1 MLFINKF
8 VKEEYMNKLTIG
20 MVKILGA
27 LAIMLSAAALVV
39 IPSAIEEEASAQ
51 NANDTNTTTTTAAA
65 ATIQLTATQV
75 NGTYL
80 WIDSNGM
87 YNPTLVL
94 EANTDNI
101 ISVKSIQNDTEEH
114 ELIVQS
120 WNNQTF
126 IESEE
131 IEGGTSDE
139 VLFNPGNNSS
149 MKYHCEY
156 HPDTMRGTIQAVN
169 NKS

>member
-1 MLFINKF
+1 
-8 VKEEYMNKLTIG
+8 
-20 MVKILGA
+20 
-27 LAIMLSAAALVV
+27 
-39 IPSAIEEEASAQ
+39 
-51 NANDTNTTTTTAAA
+51 
-65 ATIQLTATQV
+65 
-75 NGTYL
+75 
-80 WIDSNGM
+80 M

-94 EANTDNI
+94 KANTDKT

-139 VLFNPGNNSS
+139 VLFNPRNNSS

-156 HPDTMRGTIQAVN
+156 HPDTMSGTIQVVN

>member
-1 MLFINKF
+1 
-8 VKEEYMNKLTIG
+8 
-20 MVKILGA
+20 
-27 LAIMLSAAALVV
+27 MLSASALVV
-39 IPSAIEEEASAQ
+39 VPSDIEEEANAQ
-51 NANDTNTTTTTAAA
+51 NANNNTNTTTAA

-80 WIDSNGM
+80 WIDSNST
-87 YNPTLVL
+87 YNPTLML
-94 EANTDNI
+94 KANTENT
-101 ISVKSIQNDTEEH
+101 ISVKTLQNDTEQH

-120 WNNQTF
+120 WNNQTYV
-126 IESEE
+126 ESEE

-156 HPDTMRGTIQAVN
+156 HPDTMRGTIQMVN
-169 NKS
+169 NKRVN

>member
-1 MLFINKF
+1 M
-8 VKEEYMNKLTIG
+8 YKLTIG
-20 MVKILGA
+20 MVEMFGGVAML
-27 LAIMLSAAALVV
+27 LSAAALVV
-39 IPSAIEEEASAQ
+39 IPSAIEEEEASAQ
-51 NANDTNTTTTTAAA
+51 NANDTDNITTAATA

-80 WIDSNGM
+80 WVDGNGM

-94 EANTDNI
+94 KANTDNT

-156 HPDTMRGTIQAVN
+156 HPDTMRGTIQVVN